1 MNNPDQTLRVETYR
15 SGVFAFQVGVDLAAA
30 QPLIDRIEDAHK
42 RFAGIPILP
51 DIATQL
57 EKEVLVSSV
66 FGTNTIEGGTL
77 TEDETA
83 AVLDTPGYAT
93 AEKDIRV
100 LNIRRAYGIAENF
113 AAECLAN
120 PGLCGKSGFAVRIEE
135 IMLKDLHEAITTG
148 LTHPYNAPREYRNNR
163 KDQRTQ
169 VGDAEHG
176 GVYTPPKC
184 REDIELLMGKFLEW
198 LNSDEILNLSPLIRA
213 PLAHYYFERIHPFW
227 DGNGRVGR
235 VLESLIMKCAG
246 YKYAPFALS
255 KYYLENIDA
264 YFTAFNQARKEEAK
278 KSLYPNQAFVELFLK
293 GMLDALNRLHDRVNR
308 LLGLV
313 LFRDRIR
320 FLLDEKQ
327 INHRQY
333 TILAN
338 LLAQGN
344 EQALSEVKK
353 QPWFTALYLKRT
365 PMTQSRD
372 LRGLADKGLVGIGKD
387 GKLRLRIY

>member
-1 MNNPDQTLRVETYR
+1 MNEPSLRVETFR
-15 SGVFAFQVGVDLAAA
+15 SGIFVFQTGVNIAAA

-42 RFAGIPILP
+42 RFAGTPILP

-57 EKEVLVSSV
+57 EREVLVSSV

-83 AVLDTPGYAT
+83 VVLDTPGYAT
-93 AEKDIRV
+93 EEKDIRV
-100 LNIRRAYGIAENF
+100 LNIRRAYDIAENF
-113 AAECLAN
+113 AAKCLTS
-120 PGLCGKSGFAVRIEE
+120 PELCGKSGFAVRIEE
-135 IMLKDLHEAITTG
+135 TMLKDLHEAITTG
-148 LTHPYNAPREYRNNR
+148 LTHPHNVPREYRNNR

-169 VGDAEHG
+169 VGDEAHG

-184 REDIELLMGKFLEW
+184 REDIELLMAKFLEW
-198 LNSDEILNLSPLIRA
+198 LNSEPILGLPPLIRA

-255 KYYLENIDA
+255 KYYLENLDA
-264 YFTAFNQARKEEAK
+264 YFNAFNQARREEAK
-278 KSLYPNQAFVELFLK
+278 KSPHPNQEFVELFLK

-308 LLGLV
+308 LVGLV
-313 LFRDRIR
+313 LFRNQIR
-320 FLLDEKQ
+320 FMFEEKQ
-327 INHRQY
+327 LNSRQY

-344 EQALSEVKK
+344 EPVLSEVKK
-353 QPWFTALYLKRT
+353 QPWFTTLYLKRT
-365 PMTQSRD
+365 AMTQSRD
-372 LRGLADKGLVGIGKD
+372 LRGLADKGLMEIGKD
-387 GKLRLRIY
+387 GKLRLCLP